1 VPDTKGINKT
11 LLGIAV
17 TAITLLVG
25 GVTAMSSSL
34 RAADI
39 QKVDTHIKDSA
50 ADFRTDTENIRNNL
64 VQIKVISQRAD
75 DIDND
80 IKELKSIQYQAN
92 ENIQQL
98 IIEVTK
104 IGSHIERE
112 H

>member
-1 VPDTKGINKT
+1 
-11 LLGIAV
+11 
-17 TAITLLVG
+17 
-25 GVTAMSSSL
+25 
-34 RAADI
+34 I